1 MKKQNVNITLLASL
15 VTGLL
20 TLSQGAMAAGSPA
33 TTVDFRAKVQ
43 ETSCN
48 VSAAPAGGSVNM
60 QFGKIA
66 LSDFPGGTDT
76 PVGGANYK
84 LLTSTVT
91 PVTLNVSGCTGDAF
105 AVGKGLVMQVN
116 GNGAVGAA
124 NDIYGDSNTDQGFGF
139 ALGYDITDNTT
150 DAGTKADNGTTTPTT
165 GFITPATNML
175 TLYSAKTVNVTDT
188 SSLNFDVTIKPQV
201 GSWGQNQQTVTLTT
215 PVTFTVAMN

>member
-20 TLSQGAMAAGSPA
+20 TLSQGAMAADSSA

-43 ETSCN
+43 VSSCN
-48 VSAAPAGGSVNM
+48 VSAGSSGGPVNV

-66 LSDFPGGTDT
+66 LVDFAGGTGTD
-76 PVGGANYK
+76 VGDGNYK

-91 PVTLNVSGCTGDAF
+91 PVTLNVSGCDGNAF
-105 AVGKGLVMQVN
+105 AAGKGLVMQVN
-116 GNGAVGAA
+116 GNGAAGAVD
-124 NDIYGDSNTDQGFGF
+124 DIYGDSDTDQGFGF

-150 DAGTKADNGTTTPTT
+150 DGDTKADNGTTTPPT
-165 GFITPATNML
+165 GFITPKNHML
-175 TLYSAKTVNVTDT
+175 TLYSANVGSLADM
-188 SSLNFDVTIKPQV
+188 SSLDFDVTIKPQV
-201 GSWGQNQQTVTLTT
+201 GSWGSNQQMVTLTT